1 MISRISPDA
10 LKAAIRDGQEL
21 AILDVREQGSY
32 GRRHLFW
39 AANMP
44 LSRLELDAPAMLPRK
59 TARIVLCDGGEGL
72 AQRAADRLAL
82 WGYSAV
88 SVLEGGTEAWAAA
101 GYELFSG
108 VYVPSK
114 AFGEFVE
121 HEYHTPSL
129 SADELKSLTESGEK
143 LVILDS
149 RPMDE
154 YAAMNIPGGI
164 NVPGAEL
171 ALRVHDLAPDPD
183 TTVVVNC
190 AGRTRSIIGA
200 QSLINAGIPNK
211 VVALRNGTM
220 GWHLAGHTL
229 ERGQMRRYDDTSK
242 AGLAAA
248 KRHTAEVAARF
259 GVKSIDRA
267 GVDRFREVA
276 GERSLYLL
284 DVRDPTEFETG
295 RVPGSHP
302 APGGQLVQSTDAY
315 VPTRHARIVLI
326 DDNGVR
332 ATMTASWLAQMG
344 WNDVYVYENALI
356 SEVLETAHYGR
367 PVIWPDDMQIKSVT
381 PNALKMM
388 LEAEDAVVVDLARS
402 LYHRDHGHIPG
413 AWFAIRAHLAEA
425 IQKLPPARRYVVT
438 SEDGRLA
445 RLAAPELAALTKA
458 EICVLKGGTDTWRA
472 DGLPT
477 EKGLINTATEVDDVY
492 LRPYDRE
499 QGIEQAMNEYLS
511 WEIELVRQ
519 IERDGDATFI
529 KF

>member
-1 MISRISPDA
+1 MTPA
-10 LKAAIRDGQEL
+10 ELKAAIRDGREL
-21 AILDVREQGSY
+21 AIVDVREQGSY
-32 GRRHLFW
+32 GKRHLFW

-44 LSRLELDAPAMLPRK
+44 LSRLEMDAPAMLPRK
-59 TARIVLCDGGEGL
+59 SARIVLCAGAADGL
-72 AQRAADRLAL
+72 ARRAADKLQG
-82 WGYSAV
+82 WGYSEV
-88 SVLEGGTEAWAAA
+88 SILQGGVEGWEKA

-129 SADELKSLTESGEK
+129 SADELKALSESGQK

-200 QSLINAGIPNK
+200 QSLINAGIPNR
-211 VVALRNGTM
+211 VIALRNGTM
-220 GWHLAGHTL
+220 GWHLAGHKL
-229 ERGQMRRYDDTSK
+229 ERNQTRRYDELSK
-242 AGLAAA
+242 AGLEAA
-248 KRHTAEVAARF
+248 KRHAAEVAARF
-259 GVKSIDRA
+259 GVRKIDRA
-267 GVDRFREVA
+267 GVDRFREQA
-276 GERSLYLL
+276 EQRSLYLL

-302 APGGQLVQSTDAY
+302 APGGQLVQATDAY
-315 VPTRHARIVLI
+315 VPTRQARIVLI

-332 ATMTASWLAQMG
+332 AIMTASWLVQMG
-344 WNDVYVYENALI
+344 WKDVHVYENALI
-356 SEVLETAHYGR
+356 SEPLETAHYTR
-367 PVIWPDDMQIKSVT
+367 PVYWPQEMTAKSVT

-388 LEAEDAVVVDLARS
+388 LEAEDAAVVDLARS

-413 AWFAIRAHLAEA
+413 AWFAIRARLAEA
-425 IQKLPPARRYVVT
+425 VQALPPARRYVLT

-445 RLAAPELAALTKA
+445 KLAVPELAALTKA
-458 EICVLKGGTDTWRA
+458 EVCYLKGGTATWRA
-472 DGLPT
+472 DGLPA
-477 EKGLINTATEVDDVY
+477 EKGLNRPATEVDDVY

-499 QGIEQAMNEYLS
+499 QGVEQAMNEYLS

-519 IERDGDATFI
+519 IERDGDANFL